1 MYPKWYPSRV
11 TTIQRQKDSNIING
25 KKKCDFFNTSRIE
38 LLPVTMSINGEKYFE
53 MQLQEL
59 NTFLIS
65 VIV

>member
-1 MYPKWYPSRV
+1 MYTKWYPSRV

-25 KKKCDFFNTSRIE
+25 KKKCDFFSTSRIE

-53 MQLQEL
+53 IQLQEL